1 MDKWN
6 LHEIL
11 YALYVLAYGDFGTR
25 IFGLANTTY
34 NAYLAKAFLQEK
46 RATKGTPMNSV
57 KKPSYKQVGAVSA
70 LQKRIFD
77 NLARHTERM
86 ENEPAYRKKIT
97 SEYFKSRLSS

>member
-1 MDKWN
+1 
-6 LHEIL
+6 
-11 YALYVLAYGDFGTR
+11 
-25 IFGLANTTY
+25 
-34 NAYLAKAFLQEK
+34 
-46 RATKGTPMNSV
+46 MNSV